1 MYMKGR
7 SLRLTAVSVMVVL
20 ALTGFS
26 SGRDQANS
34 SEDNSGGAGC
44 SSSGQDHDGS
54 TPDGSV
60 PPGSSPT
67 GSPSSDSHDSKASDD
82 EAGGGT
88 AQPTPTVSPTSS
100 SAQPLKDGTAVLVRC
115 ASTEDPYATVEVRN
129 PNGRDT
135 VLDLKVS
142 FADQHGFTL
151 LDTGHQLLVSAKGT
165 TTYRVPI
172 AGSQYADKIAQCKV
186 DPVAA
191 AAW

>member
-26 SGRDQANS
+26 SGRDQGNS
-34 SEDNSGGAGC
+34 SDGGGC
-44 SSSGQDHDGS
+44 SSFGQDHDGS
-54 TPDGSV
+54 TPGGSV
-60 PPGSSPT
+60 PPDSSPT
-67 GSPSSDSHDSKASDD
+67 GSPSSDSHDSRTSDAD
-82 EAGGGT
+82 AGGGT
-88 AQPTPTVSPTSS
+88 AQPTPTVSPASS
-100 SAQPLKDGTAVLVRC
+100 TAQPLKDGTAVLVRC

-142 FADQHGFTL
+142 FADQYGFTL
-151 LDTGHQLLVSAKGT
+151 LDTGQQLLVPAKGT

-172 AGSQYADKIAQCKV
+172 AGSKYADKIVQCKV